1 MAPVFAWGILA
12 MDKMLSALDGAL
24 EEFGGPW
31 LMGECYSLADAGV
44 TNYVFRL
51 EALAFEA
58 MWTTSRPR
66 VTGWWE
72 AIKARGNYVGVA
84 PQRLEPVA
92 ISSRRKHGAAAWPYV
107 EAVLAGEGR

>member
-1 MAPVFAWGILA
+1 
-12 MDKMLSALDGAL
+12 MDKVLEALDGTL

-31 LMGECYSLADAGV
+31 LMGDACSLADAGV

-58 MWTTSRPR
+58 MWTQSGPR

-72 AIKARGNYVGVA
+72 AIKARGNYVGVT
-84 PQRLEPVA
+84 
-92 ISSRRKHGAAAWPYV
+92 
-107 EAVLAGEGR
+107 